1 MAKDIKYSETA
12 RKKLKTGADKLAD
25 AVKITLGPRGRNVIL
40 DRGFGSPT
48 ITNDGV
54 TIAKE
59 IGLEDKIENLGA
71 EIVKEVASKTND
83 SAGDGTTTATVLAQ
97 AIIAEGLKNV
107 AAGANPLSLKK
118 GIDKATKKV
127 VEFLRQS
134 SQPMSGRDDIAKVA
148 TIAAED
154 SDLGNLIAEVIDEV
168 GKDGVVTVEES
179 KTFGLQKEIVK
190 GLQID
195 KGYVSPYMITDAE
208 HMKAELDEP
217 YILVTDA
224 KVSSLKE
231 IVPILE
237 KITQAG
243 KKDFVLI
250 ADEIEGEALA
260 TLLVNKLR
268 GTLNALAIKA
278 PGFGDRKKEMLE
290 DIACLVGAKVISEDV
305 GLKVETAELNMLGQ
319 ARKVVATKED
329 AIFVEGKG
337 NKEEIDARI
346 NQIKK
351 QLEVVDSEFDREKF
365 QERLAKLVGGVAV
378 IKVGAPTEIEQKAKQ
393 HKAEDALSAA
403 RSAIEEGIIPGGGVA
418 LLEAT
423 KVLNEIEIKEKKNLA
438 KDIQTGIDILKRA
451 IEEPARQIARN
462 AGVDAGVVAAK
473 VKGNQEFGF
482 GFNAQTLHFENLMEA
497 GIIDPT
503 KVVRCALENAASAAS
518 TFLTTEVVITD
529 KPEKKENS
537 PAMPQGNP
545 YGGGF

>member
-12 RKKLKTGADKLAD
+12 RKKLKIGADKLTN
-25 AVKITLGPRGRNVIL
+25 AVKVTIGPRGRNVIL

-54 TIAKE
+54 TIAKD
-59 IGLEDKIENLGA
+59 IQLEDKIENLGA

-127 VEFLRQS
+127 VEFLKQS

-154 SDLGNLIAEVIDEV
+154 SQLGNLIAEVIDEV

-179 KTFGLQKEIVK
+179 KTFGLQKDIVK

-195 KGYVSPYMITDAE
+195 KGYVSPYMITDAD

-250 ADEIEGEALA
+250 ADDIDGEALA

-278 PGFGDRKKEMLE
+278 PGFGDKKKEVLE

-305 GLKVETAELNMLGQ
+305 GLKVESAELEMLGQ
-319 ARKVVATKED
+319 ARKVVATKENT
-329 AIFVEGKG
+329 IFVEGKG

-351 QLEVVDSEFDREKF
+351 QLDVVDSEFDKEKL

-403 RSAIEEGIIPGGGVA
+403 RSAIEEGIVPGGGVA

-423 KVLNEIEIKEKKNLA
+423 KVLDQIEIKEKGNLA
-438 KDIQTGIDILKRA
+438 KEIQTGIDILKRA

-462 AGVDAGVVAAK
+462 AGVDAGVVVAR

-482 GFNAQTLHFENLMEA
+482 GFNAQILHFENLMQA

-503 KVVRCALENAASAAS
+503 KVVRSALENAASAAS
-518 TFLTTEVVITD
+518 TFLTTEVVVVD
-529 KPEKKENS
+529 KPEKKEPS
-537 PAMPQGNP
+537 PGMPAGNP
-545 YGGGF
+545 YGGF